1 MRFAA
6 ILLTSGKGLLDS
18 PLDPTAK
25 SMSAPPTPHRISV
38 LTATCIVIA
47 NMIGTGIFTS
57 LGFQVGDLPTGFAIV
72 LLWTIGGICAMCG
85 ALSYAELAAALPR
98 SGGEYH
104 FLREIYHP
112 AIGFLAGW
120 ISATVGFS
128 APVAIAAMPFG
139 TYLAELF
146 PAINPLYAAVISV
159 SLVTF
164 VLLCDLQLGS
174 AFQIGSTIL
183 KVALIIAL
191 ITAGFFGAKRQP
203 ISFLPAK
210 GDEALVAGA
219 PFAISLYWVMY
230 AYSGWNASTY
240 ITAEIRNPSRN
251 VPLSLIFG
259 TTIVI
264 VLYVCVNAVFLLTT
278 PAAEMI
284 GKQQVAL
291 IASTHIFG
299 PTGGKIMAAF
309 ISLGLI
315 STVSAMM
322 WIGPRV
328 TAVMGED
335 LGVLKRLSRRSARG
349 IPVNAI
355 LTQFAIVN
363 IMLLTATFQAVVN
376 YVQFSLALC
385 SALTVLG
392 VFILRWRRPELERP
406 YRAWGY
412 PLTPLIFLA
421 ISCWMLW
428 HLLAERSTRLPS
440 LLGLGTAALALVIYF
455 ISPKTAASAV

>member
-1 MRFAA
+1 M
-6 ILLTSGKGLLDS
+6 
-18 PLDPTAK
+18 
-25 SMSAPPTPHRISV
+25 PPSSTGHRISL

-57 LGFQVGDLPTGFAIV
+57 LGFQVADLPTGFSIV
-72 LLWTIGGICAMCG
+72 FLWMVGGICAMCG

-112 AIGFLAGW
+112 SLGFLAGW

-139 TYLAELF
+139 TYLAEIF
-146 PAINPLYAAVISV
+146 PAINPLFAAVASV

-174 AFQIGSTIL
+174 AFQIASTAL
-183 KVALIIAL
+183 KVALIGL
-191 ITAGFFGAKRQP
+191 LVSAGFYVNKTQP
-203 ISFLPAK
+203 ISFFPVK
-210 GDEALVAGA
+210 GDTAVIASA

-240 ITAEIRNPSRN
+240 ITGEIRNPRRN
-251 VPLSLIFG
+251 VPLSLISG
-259 TTIVI
+259 TLVVI
-264 VLYVCVNAVFLLTT
+264 ILYVCVNAVFLRTT

-291 IASTHIFG
+291 IASVHIFG
-299 PTGGKIMAAF
+299 PTGGKIMAAL
-309 ISLGLI
+309 ICLGLI

-335 LGVLKRLSRRSARG
+335 LGILKTLSQRSKRG
-349 IPVNAI
+349 IPVNAM
-355 LTQFAIVN
+355 LTQFLIVN
-363 IMLLTATFQAVVN
+363 VMLLSATFQAVVN

-392 VFILRWRRPELERP
+392 VFVLRWRRPNLERP

-412 PLTPLIFLA
+412 PITPLIFLA

-428 HLLAERSTRLPS
+428 HLLAEQSTRLPS
-440 LLGLGTAALALVIYF
+440 LLGLGTAALGLIIYF
-455 ISPKTAASAV
+455 ISPKTAPAPSNQK

>member
-1 MRFAA
+1 
-6 ILLTSGKGLLDS
+6 
-18 PLDPTAK
+18 
-25 SMSAPPTPHRISV
+25 MSTPRTTHRISL

-57 LGFQVGDLPTGFAIV
+57 LGFQAGDLPTGFAIV
-72 LLWTIGGICAMCG
+72 VLWTVGGICAMCG

-112 AIGFLAGW
+112 SLGFLAGW

-139 TYLAELF
+139 TYLAEIF
-146 PAINPLYAAVISV
+146 PIINPLVAAIASV
-159 SLVTF
+159 ALVTF

-174 AFQIGSTIL
+174 AFQIGSTVL
-183 KVALIIAL
+183 KVALIAILIA
-191 ITAGFFGAKRQP
+191 AGFFAAKTAP
-203 ISFLPAK
+203 ISFLPVK
-210 GDEALVAGA
+210 GDGALIASA

-240 ITAEIRNPSRN
+240 ITGEIRNPRRN
-251 VPLSLIFG
+251 VPLSLIVG
-259 TTIVI
+259 TIIVI
-264 VLYVCVNAVFLLTT
+264 VLYVCLNAVFLRTT

-299 PTGGKIMAAF
+299 PTGGKMMAAF
-309 ISLGLI
+309 ICLGLI

-335 LGVLKRLSRRSARG
+335 LGVLRRLSRRSAGG
-349 IPVNAI
+349 IPINAI
-355 LTQFAIVN
+355 LTQFVIVN
-363 IMLLTATFQAVVN
+363 VMLLTATFQAVVN

-392 VFILRWRRPELERP
+392 VFVLRWRRPELERP

-412 PLTPLIFLA
+412 PITPLIFLA
-421 ISCWMLW
+421 ISGWMLW
-428 HLLAERSTRLPS
+428 HLLAEKSTRLPS
-440 LLGLGTAALALVIYF
+440 LLGLATAALGLIIYF
-455 ISPKTAASAV
+455 ISPKTPTSAV

>member
-1 MRFAA
+1 
-6 ILLTSGKGLLDS
+6 
-18 PLDPTAK
+18 
-25 SMSAPPTPHRISV
+25 MSTPSTPHRISL

-57 LGFQVGDLPTGFAIV
+57 LGFQVGDLPSGFAIIA
-72 LLWTIGGICAMCG
+72 LWIVGGICAMCG
-85 ALSYAELAAALPR
+85 ALSYAELTAALPR

-112 AIGFLAGW
+112 SLGFLAGW

-139 TYLAELF
+139 TYLAEIF
-146 PAINPLYAAVISV
+146 PTINPLLAAIASV

-174 AFQIGSTIL
+174 VFQIGSTIL
-183 KVALIIAL
+183 KVALIAVLIA
-191 ITAGFFGAKRQP
+191 AGFFAARTQT
-203 ISFLPAK
+203 ISFLPIK
-210 GDEALVAGA
+210 GDTAVIASA

-240 ITAEIRNPSRN
+240 ITGEIRNPRRN

-259 TTIVI
+259 TIIVI
-264 VLYVCVNAVFLLTT
+264 ILYVCVNAVFLRTT
-278 PAAEMI
+278 PTADMI

-309 ISLGLI
+309 ICLGLI

-328 TAVMGED
+328 TAIMGED
-335 LGVLKRLSRRSARG
+335 LGVLKRLSRRSAHG
-349 IPVNAI
+349 IPINAI
-355 LTQFAIVN
+355 LTQFVIVN
-363 IMLLTATFQAVVN
+363 VMLLTATFQAVVN

-385 SALTVLG
+385 SALTVFG
-392 VFILRWRRPELERP
+392 VFVLRWRRPELERP

-412 PLTPLIFLA
+412 PITPLIFLA
-421 ISCWMLW
+421 ISGWMLW
-428 HLLAERSTRLPS
+428 HLLAEASTRLPS
-440 LLGLGTAALALVIYF
+440 LLGLGTAALGLIIYF
-455 ISPKTAASAV
+455 ISPKTATSDV